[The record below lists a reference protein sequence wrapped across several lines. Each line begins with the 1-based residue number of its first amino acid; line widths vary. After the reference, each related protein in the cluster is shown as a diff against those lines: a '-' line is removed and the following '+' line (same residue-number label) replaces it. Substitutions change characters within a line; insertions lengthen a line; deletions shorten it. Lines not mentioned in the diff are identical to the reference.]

1 LQNEQQ
7 KRLVVNFNDDEINK
21 INKNIT
27 KIIITISSQ
36 LRTVDKLIKTFAQQN
51 IDINNNNSILHNIK
65 LNMKQC
71 LFNKLSEFTK
81 KFKLNQEINKQKY
94 KELIGEEDPTFQ
106 LKNSTTI
113 DTKNDDTN
121 NTVDNFLMT
130 TDNNLNLIKR
140 NNDLDNLLNS
150 VNDLADIYKDMQTLV
165 MEQGSILDRIDYNI
179 DVASSNVSSG
189 KKNIEKAD
197 KYQKNNCFRNVI
209 IILIVCIFIEGLL
222 LIFKFI

>member
-1 LQNEQQ
+1 M
-7 KRLVVNFNDDEINK
+7 VNFDDDEINK
-21 INKNIT
+21 LNKNII

-36 LRTVDKLIKTFAQQN
+36 LRTVEKLIKEFAKQT
-51 IDINNNNSILHNIK
+51 IDICGNNSILHNIK
-65 LNMKQC
+65 LNMQQC

-106 LKNSTTI
+106 IKNSTTI
-113 DTKNDDTN
+113 DTNNNDTK
-121 NTVDNFLMT
+121 DNFLTT

-140 NNDLDNLLNS
+140 NNDFDNLLNS
-150 VNDLADIYKDMQTLV
+150 VYDLAEIYKDMQTLV

-179 DVASSNVSSG
+179 GVASVNVSSG

-197 KYQKNNCFRNVI
+197 KYHKSNCFRNVI

>member
-1 LQNEQQ
+1 MQ
-7 KRLVVNFNDDEINK
+7 
-21 INKNIT
+21 
-27 KIIITISSQ
+27 
-36 LRTVDKLIKTFAQQN
+36 
-51 IDINNNNSILHNIK
+51 
-65 LNMKQC
+65 QC
-71 LFNKLSEFTK
+71 LFNKFSEFTK
-81 KFKLNQEINKQKY
+81 KFKLNQEINKKKY

-113 DTKNDDTN
+113 DTNNNDTN

-150 VNDLADIYKDMQTLV
+150 VNDLADIFKDMQTLV

-179 DVASSNVSSG
+179 DVACSNVSEG
-189 KKNIEKAD
+189 KKSIEKAD

-209 IILIVCIFIEGLL
+209 IILIVIIFIEGLL